1 MIKKL
6 VLGVVALVVIVCVLA
21 LFQPDQFRVE
31 RKALIQ
37 APPEKILPL
46 LTDFKRFGEW
56 SPWEHLDPAM
66 KRSFSA
72 NAAGV
77 GATYAWEGNDK
88 VGAGRMEILSADAR
102 KVTIRLDFLRP
113 IEGHNTTEHLLA
125 PQGGATEV
133 TWAIFGPMPFLS
145 KVMSVFTSMDR
156 MIGKD
161 FESGLARL
169 KSVAEK

>member
-1 MIKKL
+1 MVKKILLGL
-6 VLGVVALVVIVCVLA
+6 VAVVAIVLVLA
-21 LFQPDQFRVE
+21 LFQPDSFRVE

-56 SPWEHLDPAM
+56 SPWEHLDPGM
-66 KRSFSA
+66 KRSFSP

-77 GATYAWEGNDK
+77 GATYAWDGNDK
-88 VGAGRMEILSADAR
+88 VGAGRMEILSADAG
-102 KVTIRLDFLRP
+102 KVMIKLDFLRP
-113 IEGHNTTEHLLA
+113 IEGHNTTEHLLK
-125 PQGGATEV
+125 PQGAGTEV

-145 KVMSVFTSMDR
+145 KVMSVFVSMDR

-161 FESGLARL
+161 FESGLAKL
-169 KSVAEK
+169 KAAAEK